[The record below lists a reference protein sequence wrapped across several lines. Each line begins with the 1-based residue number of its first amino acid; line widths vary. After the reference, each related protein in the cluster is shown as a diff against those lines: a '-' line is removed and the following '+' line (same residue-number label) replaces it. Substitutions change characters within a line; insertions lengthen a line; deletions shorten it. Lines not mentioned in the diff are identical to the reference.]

1 MGPIYVMFF
10 IVFLCVVG
18 LVFLINLP
26 NFLPGDSVGGRAEQR
41 AKREAEQWLYVT
53 VIGPLVSV
61 ILSGAALFLFLF
73 VCALFNACG
82 RPL

>member
-10 IVFLCVVG
+10 IMFLCVVFII
-18 LVFLINLP
+18 FLINLP
-26 NFLPGDSVGGRAEQR
+26 SLLPGDSVAGRAEQR
-41 AKREAEQWLYVT
+41 AKREAEQFLYTAVF
-53 VIGPLVSV
+53 GPLITV

>member
-1 MGPIYVMFF
+1 MGPILVMFF

-26 NFLPGDSVGGRAEQR
+26 SLLPGDSVAGRAEQR
-41 AKREAEQWLYVT
+41 AKREAEQFLYTAVF
-53 VIGPLVSV
+53 GPLITVV
-61 ILSGAALFLFLF
+61 LSGVALFLFLF

-82 RPL
+82 HPL